1 MRRRTQLE
9 DEEAALSGFVEGLAP
24 FVKPCALIGGA
35 LILASL
41 LGPQER
47 HEETL
52 SMFEGGVGT
61 QRGLHLAHFHAA
73 VLENET
79 SALANAS
86 VGVCG
91 SDCARRET
99 ASVVANASALGYDG
113 ALDSACPA
121 MTAAL
126 GSRTT
131 LRLSGTALGTRSSWS
146 MTCSAGGGA
155 SAAGGAK
162 AGGDG
167 LGGARLPPSARGSQR
182 LRVYVYDTMDG
193 AHRELL
199 ASAAAQNFF
208 DPWHPHNQFL
218 SEFAFH
224 RSLLASPFVTRNAE
238 DASFFFVPFYSRI
251 LRSANRS
258 TQRRAQRALAA
269 GLAASPHWQRSAG
282 RDHLLL
288 VSSARPMDELYGEAL
303 PYVRDAIQ
311 LKIELGDTRRRE
323 SLRRANH
330 VAVPYFV
337 PWLAQDD
344 ATRAADKTQ
353 SVCLA
358 GWSPAAA
365 AGLRASLARAFRDF
379 PNADVR
385 ELAAKD
391 KRLGSE
397 DAPTRAA
404 MCGVRQ
410 RMRRCKFCLVP
421 RGVTPSARR
430 FYEAIATKCV
440 PVVLSDRF
448 VLPYVAS
455 GGGAGL
461 LSAAAVRSF
470 SLHVPE
476 GKPENA
482 PRVVRQAMENHAQM
496 MANLDAHRAAFL
508 YELPA
513 DGQPAAGGAVCAIL
527 MDVHQRFGPHV
538 RAWRNA
544 SSHGGASELAHV
556 HNERAALR
564 AASGRERHGEGAARA
579 GARRCA

>member
-1 MRRRTQLE
+1 MPRTPPSFSCRSTRAFCAPPTDRRS
-9 DEEAALSGFVEGLAP
+9 AAL
-24 FVKPCALIGGA
+24 
-35 LILASL
+35 
-41 LGPQER
+41 
-47 HEETL
+47 
-52 SMFEGGVGT
+52 
-61 QRGLHLAHFHAA
+61 
-73 VLENET
+73 
-79 SALANAS
+79 
-86 VGVCG
+86 
-91 SDCARRET
+91 
-99 ASVVANASALGYDG
+99 
-113 ALDSACPA
+113 
-121 MTAAL
+121 
-126 GSRTT
+126 
-131 LRLSGTALGTRSSWS
+131 
-146 MTCSAGGGA
+146 
-155 SAAGGAK
+155 
-162 AGGDG
+162 
-167 LGGARLPPSARGSQR
+167 
-182 LRVYVYDTMDG
+182 
-193 AHRELL
+193 
-199 ASAAAQNFF
+199 
-208 DPWHPHNQFL
+208 
-218 SEFAFH
+218 
-224 RSLLASPFVTRNAE
+224 
-238 DASFFFVPFYSRI
+238 
-251 LRSANRS
+251 
-258 TQRRAQRALAA
+258 RALAA
-269 GLAASPHWQRSAG
+269 ALAASPHWQRSAG

-365 AGLRASLARAFRDF
+365 AGCARRSRAPSAIFRTPTCANSRRRTSGSAART
-379 PNADVR
+379 
-385 ELAAKD
+385 
-391 KRLGSE
+391 
-397 DAPTRAA
+397 PTRAA

-556 HNERAALR
+556 HNEQAPLRVMKGQLAKGKGGGRRRGQARRRARAA
-564 AASGRERHGEGAARA
+564 AARA
-579 GARRCA
+579 